1 MMNIKMAIAT
11 VTILAVIAAVAFT
24 MIVFDDDDE
33 LDIDVVRT
41 DLAVGDYIKFDSD
54 WTSDLTKTVDST
66 RNDYLGGVYWTE
78 EIPSDARAGT
88 CKYDGFEKNC
98 HIITKE
104 ISSTKFDIYVAVD
117 SGMIIHKYATDGGSG
132 VYLDTNMDIGKKMSE
147 QTLTAGTYYGYT
159 TGREYEDV
167 SADARTTRTVV
178 SIDGDSLKV
187 EDRSILRS
195 NRESVRA
202 IEGFTEDGE
211 VDCGDLDIRTKN
223 GYLSII
229 DYDSFISYQGG
240 DGNKITHGEKT
251 QTIADTFR
259 GKRVVISE
267 KISVIDKDGTEWK
280 YVLHYGLAGAIYI
293 FEAEPRFNG
302 GLRSIDTMTD
312 TNLMTVKV

>member
-1 MMNIKMAIAT
+1 MNIKMAIAT

-24 MIVFDDDDE
+24 MVFYDDDDE

-41 DLAVGDYIKFDSD
+41 DLAVGDYIKFNSD
-54 WTSDLTKTVDST
+54 WTSDHTETIDST
-66 RNDYLGGVYWTE
+66 RNNYLGDVYWTK
-78 EIPSDARAGT
+78 EIPSDARTGT
-88 CKYDGFEKNC
+88 CKYDGFEKDC
-98 HIITKE
+98 YIITKE
-104 ISSTKFDIYVAVD
+104 NSGTRFDLYVAVD
-117 SGMIIHKYATDGGSG
+117 SGMIIHKYATDGESG

-159 TGREYEDV
+159 TGMEYDDV
-167 SADARTTRTVV
+167 SMDARKIRTVV

-187 EDRSILRS
+187 EDRTIIRNNSK
-195 NRESVRA
+195 SVRA

-211 VDCGDLDIRTKN
+211 VDCGDLDIRSKD

-240 DGNKITHGEKT
+240 EGSKINHGEKT

-302 GLRSIDTMTD
+302 GLRSIDTITD

>member
-1 MMNIKMAIAT
+1 MNVKMAIAT

-24 MIVFDDDDE
+24 MIVFDDDE

-41 DLAVGDYIKFDSD
+41 DLAVGDYIKSDRD
-54 WTSDLTKTVDST
+54 WTSDLTKSVDST
-66 RNDYLGGVYWTE
+66 RDDYLGGVYWTE

-104 ISSTKFDIYVAVD
+104 ISGTKFDIYVAVD

-240 DGNKITHGEKT
+240 DGSKIAHGEKT

-302 GLRSIDTMTD
+302 GLRSIDTITD

>member
-1 MMNIKMAIAT
+1 MNVKMAIAT
-11 VTILAVIAAVAFT
+11 VVILAVIAAVALT
-24 MIVFDDDDE
+24 MVFYDDDDE

-41 DLAVGDYIKFDSD
+41 DLAVGDYIKFNSD
-54 WTSDLTKTVDST
+54 WTNDLTKTVDST
-66 RNDYLGGVYWTE
+66 RDNYLGGVYWTK
-78 EIPSDARAGT
+78 EIPSNART
-88 CKYDGFEKNC
+88 ETFKYDGFEKDC

-104 ISSTKFDIYVAVD
+104 NSGTRFDLYVAVD
-117 SGMIIHKYATDGGSG
+117 SGMIIHKYATDGGSR

-159 TGREYEDV
+159 TSGEYEDV
-167 SADARTTRTVV
+167 SMDARKIRTVV

-187 EDRSILRS
+187 EDRTIIRNNSK
-195 NRESVRA
+195 SVRA

-211 VDCGDLDIRTKN
+211 VDCGDLDIRSKD

-240 DGNKITHGEKT
+240 EGSKINHGEKT

-302 GLRSIDTMTD
+302 GLRSIDTITD

>member
-1 MMNIKMAIAT
+1 MNVKMAIAT
-11 VTILAVIAAVAFT
+11 VVILAVIAAVAFT
-24 MIVFDDDDE
+24 MVFYDDDDE

-41 DLAVGDYIKFDSD
+41 DLAVGDYIKFNSD
-54 WTSDLTKTVDST
+54 WTNDLTRTVDST
-66 RNDYLGGVYWTE
+66 RDNYLGDVYWTK
-78 EIPSDARAGT
+78 EIPSDART
-88 CKYDGFEKNC
+88 ETFKYDGFEKDC
-98 HIITKE
+98 HIITKV
-104 ISSTKFDIYVAVD
+104 ISGSKFDIYVAVD
-117 SGMIIHKYATDGGSG
+117 SGMIIHKYTTDWESK

-159 TGREYEDV
+159 TSREFEGLHADTR
-167 SADARTTRTVV
+167 SAHTVV

-195 NRESVRA
+195 NRESVRTV
-202 IEGFTEDGE
+202 EGFTEDGE
-211 VDCGDLDIRTKN
+211 VDCGDLDIMSKN

-229 DYDSFISYQGG
+229 DYDSFISYQGE
-240 DGNKITHGEKT
+240 DGSEIAHGEKT

-293 FEAEPRFNG
+293 FEAEAMFDG
-302 GLRSIDTMTD
+302 DLRSINTMTD
-312 TNLMTVKV
+312 TNLITVKV

>member
-1 MMNIKMAIAT
+1 MNVKMAIAT
-11 VTILAVIAAVAFT
+11 VVILAVIATVAFT
-24 MIVFDDDDE
+24 MVFYDDDDE

-41 DLAVGDYIKFDSD
+41 DLAVGDYIKYDSD
-54 WTSDLTKTVDST
+54 WTNDLTRTVDST
-66 RNDYLGGVYWTE
+66 RDNYLGDVYWTK
-78 EIPSDARAGT
+78 EIPSDART
-88 CKYDGFEKNC
+88 ETFKYDGFEKDC

-104 ISSTKFDIYVAVD
+104 NSGTRFDLYVAVD
-117 SGMIIHKYATDGGSG
+117 SGMIIHKYATDGGSR

-159 TGREYEDV
+159 TSGEYESV
-167 SADARTTRTVV
+167 SMDARKIRTVV

-187 EDRSILRS
+187 EDRTIIRNNSK
-195 NRESVRA
+195 SVRA

-211 VDCGDLDIRTKN
+211 VDCGDLDIRSKD

-240 DGNKITHGEKT
+240 DGIKINHGEKT
-251 QTIADTFR
+251 QSVVDTFR

-293 FEAEPRFNG
+293 FETEPMFDG
-302 GLRSIDTMTD
+302 DLGSINRMTD

>member
-1 MMNIKMAIAT
+1 MNVKMAIAT

-41 DLAVGDYIKFDSD
+41 DLAVGDYIKSDRD
-54 WTSDLTKTVDST
+54 WTSDHTETIDST
-66 RNDYLGGVYWTE
+66 RDDYLGGVYWTE
-78 EIPSDARAGT
+78 EIPSDARTGT
-88 CKYDGFEKNC
+88 CKYDGFEKDC
-98 HIITKE
+98 HIITKG
-104 ISSTKFDIYVAVD
+104 IGSTKFDIYVTVD
-117 SGMIIHKYATDGGSG
+117 SGMIIHKYATRWGSD
-132 VYLDTNMDIGKKMSE
+132 VYLDTNLDIGKKMSE

-159 TGREYEDV
+159 TSREFEGL
-167 SADARTTRTVV
+167 SADTRTIRTVV

-187 EDRSILRS
+187 EDRSFLRS
-195 NRESVRA
+195 NREFVRT
-202 IEGFTEDGE
+202 IEGFTEDGQ
-211 VDCGDLDIRTKN
+211 VDCGDLDIRTKD

-229 DYDSFISYQGG
+229 DYDSFISYQGE
-240 DGNKITHGEKT
+240 DGNKIVQGEKT

-293 FEAEPRFNG
+293 FEAEPMFNG
-302 GLRSIDTMTD
+302 DMRVIETMTG